1 MLARDNERPILT
13 VSELTGAV
21 RFTLEERF
29 PLVWVEGEISNLR
42 APGSGHWYFTLKD
55 DGAQVRC
62 AMFTNR
68 NRFVRFKPRDGMQVI
83 LRGRVSVY
91 EQRGDFQLLADHLE
105 PAGEGA
111 LRAAFET
118 LRAKLDA
125 QGLFDIER
133 KKPLPAFP
141 THVAVISSRSGAAVR
156 DIVSVFRRRCPT
168 LAITLVDV
176 AVQGKE
182 AELQIL
188 DAFERLTF
196 WQMSLGP
203 QPDVVLLARGGGSL
217 EDLWTF
223 NLESV
228 AH

>member
-21 RFTLEERF
+21 RF

-118 LRAKLDA
+118 LRAKLAA
-125 QGLFDIER
+125 QGLFDTER
-133 KKPLPAFP
+133 KKPVPPFP
-141 THVAVISSRSGAAVR
+141 KHVAVISSRSGA
-156 DIVSVFRRRCPT
+156 
-168 LAITLVDV
+168 
-176 AVQGKE
+176 
-182 AELQIL
+182 
-188 DAFERLTF
+188 
-196 WQMSLGP
+196 
-203 QPDVVLLARGGGSL
+203 
-217 EDLWTF
+217 
-223 NLESV
+223 
-228 AH
+228 